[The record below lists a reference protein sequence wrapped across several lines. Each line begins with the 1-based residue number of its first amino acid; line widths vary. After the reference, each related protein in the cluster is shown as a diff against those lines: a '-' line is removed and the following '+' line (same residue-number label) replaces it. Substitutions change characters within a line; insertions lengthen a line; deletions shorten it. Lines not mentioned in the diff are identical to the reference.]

1 MTTFNE
7 KEYLI
12 STAEYGANFW
22 NAMRGIS
29 HAYDKIHGGA
39 NGITGG
45 YARPSG
51 SNDKL
56 QKAIKRESLFRSMAT
71 VIKAYGGASR
81 IFAKDCAD
89 IATWVPEGGSIPLQN
104 GVNDFTRYAVDS
116 HKLAVFVKLDDD
128 FVHDAAFNIEAY
140 LTDRLAENF
149 AKAEDKGFVL
159 GTGEHMPTGIL
170 DDTAGAETGIT
181 SSALSFDNVL
191 RLYHSIDTKYRKN
204 AVWLMND
211 ETALMLRILKDSAGN
226 YLWNPSDNTIL
237 GKPVVISYDMPPVK
251 DGAKPVVFG
260 DFSYYWIIDR
270 SHVSVQA
277 LKEHFV
283 TLDQIGYLA
292 TEFLDGK
299 LIRRDALKALKI
311 ADAGQNG

>member
-1 MTTFNE
+1 MTVFNE

-12 STAEYGANFW
+12 GTAEYGANFW
-22 NAMRGIS
+22 NAMRGIQ
-29 HAYDKIHGGA
+29 HAYDKIHGGG

-45 YARPSG
+45 YALPSG
-51 SNDKL
+51 SNEKL
-56 QKAIKRESLFRSMAT
+56 QKAITQESLFRSMAT
-71 VIKAYGGASR
+71 VIKAYNGASR
-81 IFAKDCAD
+81 IFAKDCSD
-89 IATWVPEGGSIPLQN
+89 IAAWVPEGGSIPLQD

-128 FVHDAAFNIEAY
+128 FVHDAAFSLEDY
-140 LTDRLAENF
+140 LTERFAENF

-181 SSALSFDNVL
+181 TSVLSFDDVL
-191 RLYHSIDTKYRKN
+191 RLYHSLDAKYRKN

-211 ETALMLRILKDSAGN
+211 ETALTLRMLKDSAGN

-237 GKPVVISYDMPPVK
+237 GKSVVISCDMPPVK

-260 DFSYYWIIDR
+260 NFSYYWIIDR
-270 SHVSVQA
+270 SPVSIQA

-299 LIRRDALKALKI
+299 LIRRDAPKALKI
-311 ADAGQNG
+311 AEAGQNS

>member
-1 MTTFNE
+1 MTVFNE

-12 STAEYGANFW
+12 GTAEYGANFW
-22 NAMRGIS
+22 NAMRGIP

-45 YARPSG
+45 YALPSS
-51 SNDKL
+51 SNEKL
-56 QKAIKRESLFRSMAT
+56 QKAITQKSLFRSMAT
-71 VIKAYGGASR
+71 VIKSYNGASR
-81 IFAKDCAD
+81 IFAKDCSD
-89 IATWVPEGGSIPLQN
+89 IAAWVPEGGSIPLQD

-128 FVHDAAFNIEAY
+128 FVHDAAFSLEDY
-140 LTDRLAENF
+140 LTERFAENF

-181 SSALSFDNVL
+181 TSVLSFDDVL
-191 RLYHSIDTKYRKN
+191 RLYHSLDAKYRKN

-211 ETALMLRILKDSAGN
+211 ETALTLRMLKDSAGN

-237 GKPVVISYDMPPVK
+237 GKSVVISCDMPPVK

-260 DFSYYWIIDR
+260 NFSYYWIIDR
-270 SHVSVQA
+270 SPVSVQA

-311 ADAGQNG
+311 SEAEPNG

>member
-1 MTTFNE
+1 MTVFNE

-12 STAEYGANFW
+12 GTAEYGANFW
-22 NAMRGIS
+22 NAMRGIP

-45 YARPSG
+45 YALPSS
-51 SNDKL
+51 SNEKL
-56 QKAIKRESLFRSMAT
+56 QKAITQKSLFRSMAT
-71 VIKAYGGASR
+71 VIKSYNGASR
-81 IFAKDCAD
+81 IFAKDCSD
-89 IATWVPEGGSIPLQN
+89 IAAWVPEGGSIPLQD

-128 FVHDAAFNIEAY
+128 FVHDAAFSLEDY
-140 LTDRLAENF
+140 LTERLAENF

-181 SSALSFDNVL
+181 TSVLSFDDVL
-191 RLYHSIDTKYRKN
+191 RLYHSLDAKYRKN

-211 ETALMLRILKDSAGN
+211 ETALTLRMLKDSAGN

-237 GKPVVISYDMPPVK
+237 GKPVVISCDMPPVK

-260 DFSYYWIIDR
+260 NFSYYWIIDR
-270 SHVSVQA
+270 SPVSVQA

-311 ADAGQNG
+311 SEAEPNG

>member
-1 MTTFNE
+1 MTIFSE

-12 STAEYGANFW
+12 GTAEYGANFW
-22 NAMRGIS
+22 NAMRGIQ

-45 YARPSG
+45 YALPSG
-51 SNDKL
+51 SNEKL
-56 QKAIKRESLFRSMAT
+56 QKAITQESLFRSMAT
-71 VIKAYGGASR
+71 VIKAYNGASR
-81 IFAKDCAD
+81 IFAKDCSD
-89 IATWVPEGGSIPLQN
+89 IAAWVPEGGSIPLQD

-128 FVHDAAFNIEAY
+128 FVHDAAFSLEDY
-140 LTDRLAENF
+140 LTERLAKNL
-149 AKAEDKGFVL
+149 AKSEDKGFVL
-159 GTGEHMPTGIL
+159 GTGEHMPAGIL

-181 SSALSFDNVL
+181 TSVLSFDDVL
-191 RLYHSIDTKYRKN
+191 RLYHSLDKEYRKN

-211 ETALMLRILKDSAGN
+211 ETALTLRMVKDSTGN

-237 GKPVVISYDMPPVK
+237 GKPVVISYDMPSVGA
-251 DGAKPVVFG
+251 GAKPIVFG

-270 SHVSVQA
+270 SPVSIQA
-277 LKEHFV
+277 LKELFV
-283 TLDQIGYLA
+283 TLDQVGYLA

-311 ADAGQNG
+311 SEAEPKG

>member
-1 MTTFNE
+1 
-7 KEYLI
+7 
-12 STAEYGANFW
+12 
-22 NAMRGIS
+22 
-29 HAYDKIHGGA
+29 
-39 NGITGG
+39 
-45 YARPSG
+45 
-51 SNDKL
+51 
-56 QKAIKRESLFRSMAT
+56 MAT
-71 VIKAYGGASR
+71 VIKSYNGASR
-81 IFAKDCAD
+81 IFAKDCSD
-89 IATWVPEGGSIPLQN
+89 IAAWVPEGGSIPLQD

-128 FVHDAAFNIEAY
+128 FVHDAAFSLEDY
-140 LTDRLAENF
+140 LTERLAENF

-181 SSALSFDNVL
+181 TSVLSFDDVL
-191 RLYHSIDTKYRKN
+191 RLYHSLDAKYRKN

-211 ETALMLRILKDSAGN
+211 ETALTLRMLKDSAGN

-237 GKPVVISYDMPPVK
+237 GKSVVISCDMPPVK

-260 DFSYYWIIDR
+260 NFSYYWIIDR
-270 SHVSVQA
+270 SPVSIQA

-311 ADAGQNG
+311 SEAEPNG

>member
-1 MTTFNE
+1 MTVFNE

-12 STAEYGANFW
+12 GTAEYGANFW
-22 NAMRGIS
+22 NAMRGIP

-45 YARPSG
+45 YALPSG
-51 SNDKL
+51 SNEKL
-56 QKAIKRESLFRSMAT
+56 QKVITQESLFRSMAT
-71 VIKAYGGASR
+71 VIKAYNGASR
-81 IFAKDCAD
+81 IFAKDCSD
-89 IATWVPEGGSIPLQN
+89 IAAWVPEGGSIPLQD

-128 FVHDAAFNIEAY
+128 FVHDAAFSLEDY
-140 LTDRLAENF
+140 LTERLAKNL
-149 AKAEDKGFVL
+149 AKSEDKGFVL
-159 GTGEHMPTGIL
+159 GTGEHMPVGIL
-170 DDTAGAETGIT
+170 DDTAGAKTGVT
-181 SSALSFDNVL
+181 TSALCFDDVL
-191 RLYHSIDTKYRKN
+191 RLYYSLDKEYRKN

-211 ETALMLRILKDSAGN
+211 ETALTLRMVKDSAGN

-237 GKPVVISYDMPPVK
+237 GKPVVISYDMPSVGA
-251 DGAKPVVFG
+251 GAKPIVFG

-270 SHVSVQA
+270 SPVSIQA
-277 LKEHFV
+277 LKELFV
-283 TLDQIGYLA
+283 TLDQVGYLA

-311 ADAGQNG
+311 SEAEPNG

>member
-1 MTTFNE
+1 MTVFNE

-12 STAEYGANFW
+12 GTAEYGANFW
-22 NAMRGIS
+22 NAMRGIP

-45 YARPSG
+45 YALPSS
-51 SNDKL
+51 SNEKL
-56 QKAIKRESLFRSMAT
+56 QKAITQKSLFRSMAT
-71 VIKAYGGASR
+71 VIKSYNGASR
-81 IFAKDCAD
+81 IFAKDCSD
-89 IATWVPEGGSIPLQN
+89 IAAWVPEGGSIPLQD

-128 FVHDAAFNIEAY
+128 FVHDAAFSLEDY
-140 LTDRLAENF
+140 LTERFAENF

-181 SSALSFDNVL
+181 TSVLSFDDVL
-191 RLYHSIDTKYRKN
+191 RLYHSLDAKYRKN

-211 ETALMLRILKDSAGN
+211 ETALTLRMLKDSAGN

-237 GKPVVISYDMPPVK
+237 GKSVVISCDMPPVK

-260 DFSYYWIIDR
+260 NFSYYWIIDR
-270 SHVSVQA
+270 SPVSIQA

-299 LIRRDALKALKI
+299 LIRRDAPKALKI
-311 ADAGQNG
+311 AEAGQNS

>member
-1 MTTFNE
+1 MTAFNE

-12 STAEYGANFW
+12 GTVEYGANFW
-22 NAMRGIS
+22 NAMRGIP

-45 YARPSG
+45 YALPSS
-51 SNDKL
+51 SNEKL
-56 QKAIKRESLFRSMAT
+56 QKAITQKSLFRSMAT
-71 VIKAYGGASR
+71 VIKSYNGASR
-81 IFAKDCAD
+81 IFAKDCSD
-89 IATWVPEGGSIPLQN
+89 IAAWVPEGGSIPLQD

-128 FVHDAAFNIEAY
+128 FVHDAAFSLEDY
-140 LTDRLAENF
+140 LTERLAENF
-149 AKAEDKGFVL
+149 AKADDKGFVL
-159 GTGEHMPTGIL
+159 DTGDHMPTGIL

-181 SSALSFDNVL
+181 TSVLSFDDVL
-191 RLYHSIDTKYRKN
+191 RLYHSLDAKYRKN

-211 ETALMLRILKDSAGN
+211 ETALTLHMLKDSVGN

-251 DGAKPVVFG
+251 NGAKPVVFG

-270 SHVSVQA
+270 SPVSVQA

>member
-1 MTTFNE
+1 MTIFNE

-12 STAEYGANFW
+12 GTAEYSEHFW
-22 NAMRGIS
+22 DAMRGIQ

-45 YARPSG
+45 YALPSG

-89 IATWVPEGGSIPLQN
+89 IATWVPEGGSIPLQD
-104 GVNDFTRYAVDS
+104 GVNDFTCYAVDS

-128 FVHDAAFNIEAY
+128 FVHDAAFSLEDY
-140 LTDRLAENF
+140 LTERLAKNL
-149 AKAEDKGFVL
+149 AKSEDKGFVL
-159 GTGEHMPTGIL
+159 GTGEHMPVGIL
-170 DDTAGAETGIT
+170 DDTAGVKAGVTT
-181 SSALSFDNVL
+181 SALCFDDVL
-191 RLYHSIDTKYRKN
+191 RLYHSLDKEYRKN

-211 ETALMLRILKDSAGN
+211 ETALTLRMLKDSAGN

-237 GKPVVISYDMPPVK
+237 GKPVVISYDMPSVK
-251 DGAKPVVFG
+251 AGEKPVVFG

-270 SHVSVQA
+270 SPVSSQA
-277 LKEHFV
+277 LKELFV
-283 TLDQIGYLA
+283 TLDQVGYLA

-311 ADAGQNG
+311 SEAEPNG

>member
-1 MTTFNE
+1 MTVFNE

-12 STAEYGANFW
+12 GTAEYGANFW
-22 NAMRGIS
+22 NAMRGIP
-29 HAYDKIHGGA
+29 HAYDKIQGGA

-45 YARPSG
+45 YALPYS
-51 SNDKL
+51 SNEKL
-56 QKAIKRESLFRSMAT
+56 QKAITQKSLFRSMAT
-71 VIKAYGGASR
+71 VIKSYNGASR
-81 IFAKDCAD
+81 IFAKDCSD
-89 IATWVPEGGSIPLQN
+89 IAAWVPEGGSIPLQD

-128 FVHDAAFNIEAY
+128 FVHDAAFSLEDY
-140 LTDRLAENF
+140 LTERLAENF

-159 GTGEHMPTGIL
+159 GTGEHMPTGIM

-181 SSALSFDNVL
+181 TSVLSFDDVL
-191 RLYHSIDTKYRKN
+191 RLYHSLDAKYRKN

-211 ETALMLRILKDSAGN
+211 ETALTLRMLKDSAGN

-237 GKPVVISYDMPPVK
+237 GKSVVISCDMPPVK

-260 DFSYYWIIDR
+260 NFSYYWIIDR
-270 SHVSVQA
+270 SPVSIQA

-311 ADAGQNG
+311 SEAEPNG

>member
-1 MTTFNE
+1 MTAFNE

-12 STAEYGANFW
+12 GTAEYGANFW
-22 NAMRGIS
+22 NTMRGIP

-45 YARPSG
+45 YALPSG

-56 QKAIKRESLFRSMAT
+56 QKAITQESLFRSMAT
-71 VIKAYGGASR
+71 VIKAYNGASR
-81 IFAKDCAD
+81 IFAKDCSD
-89 IATWVPEGGSIPLQN
+89 IAAWVPEGGSISLQD

-128 FVHDAAFNIEAY
+128 FVHDAVFSLEDY
-140 LTDRLAENF
+140 LTERLAKNL
-149 AKAEDKGFVL
+149 AKSEDKGFVL
-159 GTGEHMPTGIL
+159 GTGEHMPVGIL
-170 DDTAGAETGIT
+170 DDTAGAKTGT
-181 SSALSFDNVL
+181 TTSALCFDDVL
-191 RLYHSIDTKYRKN
+191 RLYHSLDKEYRKN

-211 ETALMLRILKDSAGN
+211 DTALTLRMVKDSAGN

-237 GKPVVISYDMPPVK
+237 GKPVVISYDMPSVGA
-251 DGAKPVVFG
+251 GAKPIVFG

-270 SHVSVQA
+270 SPVSIQA
-277 LKEHFV
+277 LKELFV
-283 TLDQIGYLA
+283 TLDQVGYLA

-299 LIRRDALKALKI
+299 LIRRDALKALKVSE
-311 ADAGQNG
+311 ADQND

>member
-1 MTTFNE
+1 MTAFNE

-12 STAEYGANFW
+12 GTAEYGANFW
-22 NAMRGIS
+22 NAMRGIQ

-45 YARPSG
+45 YALPSG
-51 SNDKL
+51 SNEKL
-56 QKAIKRESLFRSMAT
+56 QKAITQESLFRNMAT
-71 VIKAYGGASR
+71 VIKAYNGASR
-81 IFAKDCAD
+81 IFAKDCSD
-89 IATWVPEGGSIPLQN
+89 IAAWVPEGGSIPLQD

-128 FVHDAAFNIEAY
+128 FVHDAAFSLEDY
-140 LTDRLAENF
+140 LTERLAKNL
-149 AKAEDKGFVL
+149 AKSEDKGFVL
-159 GTGEHMPTGIL
+159 GTGEHMPFGIL
-170 DDTAGAETGIT
+170 DDTAGAKTGVT
-181 SSALSFDNVL
+181 TSALCFDDVL
-191 RLYHSIDTKYRKN
+191 RLYHSLDKEYRKN

-211 ETALMLRILKDSAGN
+211 ETALTLRMVKDSAGN

-237 GKPVVISYDMPPVK
+237 GKPVVISYDIPSVGA
-251 DGAKPVVFG
+251 GAKPIVFG

-270 SHVSVQA
+270 SPVSIQA
-277 LKEHFV
+277 LKELFV
-283 TLDQIGYLA
+283 TLDQVGYLA

-311 ADAGQNG
+311 SEADPNG

>member
-1 MTTFNE
+1 MTVFNE

-12 STAEYGANFW
+12 GTVEYGANFW
-22 NAMRGIS
+22 NAMRGIP

-45 YARPSG
+45 YALPSS
-51 SNDKL
+51 SNEKL
-56 QKAIKRESLFRSMAT
+56 QKAITQKSLFRSMAT
-71 VIKAYGGASR
+71 VIKSYNGASR
-81 IFAKDCAD
+81 IFAKDCSD
-89 IATWVPEGGSIPLQN
+89 IAAWVPEGGSIPLQD

-128 FVHDAAFNIEAY
+128 FVHDAAFSLEDY
-140 LTDRLAENF
+140 LTERLAENF

-181 SSALSFDNVL
+181 TSVLSFDDVL
-191 RLYHSIDTKYRKN
+191 RLYHSLDAKYRKN

-211 ETALMLRILKDSAGN
+211 ETALTLRMLKDSAGN

-237 GKPVVISYDMPPVK
+237 GKPVVISCDMPPVK

-260 DFSYYWIIDR
+260 NFSYYWIIDR
-270 SHVSVQA
+270 SPVSIQA
-277 LKEHFV
+277 LKELFV
-283 TLDQIGYLA
+283 TLDQVGYLA

-299 LIRRDALKALKI
+299 LIHRVALKALKI
-311 ADAGQNG
+311 SEAEPNG

>member
-1 MTTFNE
+1 
-7 KEYLI
+7 
-12 STAEYGANFW
+12 
-22 NAMRGIS
+22 
-29 HAYDKIHGGA
+29 
-39 NGITGG
+39 
-45 YARPSG
+45 
-51 SNDKL
+51 
-56 QKAIKRESLFRSMAT
+56 MAT
-71 VIKAYGGASR
+71 VIKAYNGASR
-81 IFAKDCAD
+81 IFAKDCSD
-89 IATWVPEGGSIPLQN
+89 IAAWVPEGGSIPLQN
-104 GVNDFTRYAVDS
+104 GVNEFTRYVVDS

-181 SSALSFDNVL
+181 TSVLSFDDVL
-191 RLYHSIDTKYRKN
+191 RLYHSLDAKYRKN

-211 ETALMLRILKDSAGN
+211 ETALTLRTLKDSAGN

-237 GKPVVISYDMPPVK
+237 GKSVVISYDMPPVK

-270 SHVSVQA
+270 SPVSVQA

-311 ADAGQNG
+311 SEAEPNG

>member
-1 MTTFNE
+1 MTAFNE

-12 STAEYGANFW
+12 GTAEYGANFW
-22 NAMRGIS
+22 NAMRGIP

-45 YARPSG
+45 YALPSG
-51 SNDKL
+51 SNEKL
-56 QKAIKRESLFRSMAT
+56 QKAITQKSLFRSMAT
-71 VIKAYGGASR
+71 VIKAYNGASR
-81 IFAKDCAD
+81 IFAKDCSD
-89 IATWVPEGGSIPLQN
+89 IAAWVPEGGSIPLQD

-128 FVHDAAFNIEAY
+128 FVHDAAFSLEDY
-140 LTDRLAENF
+140 LTERLAKNL
-149 AKAEDKGFVL
+149 AKSEDKGFVL
-159 GTGEHMPTGIL
+159 GAGEHMPVGIL
-170 DDTAGAETGIT
+170 DDTAGAKTGVT
-181 SSALSFDNVL
+181 TSALCFDDVL
-191 RLYHSIDTKYRKN
+191 RLYYSLDKKYRKN

-211 ETALMLRILKDSAGN
+211 ETALTLRMVKDSAGN

-237 GKPVVISYDMPPVK
+237 GKPVVISYDMPSVGA
-251 DGAKPVVFG
+251 GAKPIVFG

-270 SHVSVQA
+270 SPVSIQA
-277 LKEHFV
+277 LKELFV
-283 TLDQIGYLA
+283 TLDQVGYLA

-311 ADAGQNG
+311 SEAGQNS

>member
-12 STAEYGANFW
+12 STTEYGANFW

-29 HAYDKIHGGA
+29 HAYDKIHGGSY
-39 NGITGG
+39 GITGG
-45 YARPSG
+45 YALPSG

-71 VIKAYGGASR
+71 VIKAYNGASR
-81 IFAKDCAD
+81 IFAKDCSD
-89 IATWVPEGGSIPLQN
+89 IAAWVPEGGSIPLQD

-128 FVHDAAFNIEAY
+128 FVHDAAFSLEDY
-140 LTDRLAENF
+140 LTERLAKNL
-149 AKAEDKGFVL
+149 AKSEDKGFVL
-159 GTGEHMPTGIL
+159 GTGEHMPAGIL
-170 DDTAGAETGIT
+170 DDTAGAKAGVTT
-181 SSALSFDNVL
+181 SALCFDDVL
-191 RLYHSIDTKYRKN
+191 RLYHSLDREYRKN

-211 ETALMLRILKDSAGN
+211 ETALTLRMLKDSAGN

-237 GKPVVISYDMPPVK
+237 GKPVVISYDMPSVEA
-251 DGAKPVVFG
+251 GAKPVVFG

-270 SHVSVQA
+270 SPVSIQA
-277 LKEHFV
+277 LKELFV
-283 TLDQIGYLA
+283 TLDQVGYLA

-311 ADAGQNG
+311 SEADPNG

>member
-1 MTTFNE
+1 MTSYSE

-12 STAEYGANFW
+12 GTAEYGASFW
-22 NAMRGIS
+22 NAMRGIP

-45 YARPSG
+45 YALPSG

-56 QKAIKRESLFRSMAT
+56 QKAIKQESLFRSMAT
-71 VIKAYGGASR
+71 VMKAYDGASR
-81 IFAKDCAD
+81 IFAKDCSD
-89 IATWVPEGGSIPLQN
+89 IAAWVPEGGSIPLQD

-128 FVHDAAFNIEAY
+128 FVHDAAFSLEDY
-140 LTDRLAENF
+140 LTERLAKNF

-159 GTGEHMPTGIL
+159 GTGEHTPTGIL
-170 DDTAGAETGIT
+170 DDTAGAKTGVT
-181 SSALSFDNVL
+181 TSALCFDDVL
-191 RLYHSIDTKYRKN
+191 RLYHSLDREYRKN

-211 ETALMLRILKDSAGN
+211 ETALTLRMLKDSTGN

-237 GKPVVISYDMPPVK
+237 GKPVAISYDMPSVEA
-251 DGAKPVVFG
+251 GAKPIVFG

-270 SHVSVQA
+270 SPISIQA
-277 LKEHFV
+277 LKELFV
-283 TLDQIGYLA
+283 TLDQVGYLA

-311 ADAGQNG
+311 SETGQNG

>member
-1 MTTFNE
+1 MTAFNE

-12 STAEYGANFW
+12 GTAEYGANFW
-22 NAMRGIS
+22 NAMRGIQ

-45 YARPSG
+45 YALPSG
-51 SNDKL
+51 SNEKL
-56 QKAIKRESLFRSMAT
+56 QKAITQESLFRSMAT
-71 VIKAYGGASR
+71 VIKAYNGASR
-81 IFAKDCAD
+81 IFAKDCSD
-89 IATWVPEGGSIPLQN
+89 IAAWVPEGGSIPLQD

-128 FVHDAAFNIEAY
+128 FVHDAAFSLEDY
-140 LTDRLAENF
+140 LTERLAKNL
-149 AKAEDKGFVL
+149 AKSEDKGFVL
-159 GTGEHMPTGIL
+159 GTGEHMPVGIL
-170 DDTAGAETGIT
+170 DDTAGAKTGVT
-181 SSALSFDNVL
+181 TSALCFNDVL
-191 RLYHSIDTKYRKN
+191 RLYHSLDKEYRKN

-211 ETALMLRILKDSAGN
+211 ETALTLRMVKDSAGN

-237 GKPVVISYDMPPVK
+237 GKPVVISYDMPSVGA
-251 DGAKPVVFG
+251 GAKPIVFG

-270 SHVSVQA
+270 SPVSIQA
-277 LKEHFV
+277 LKELFV
-283 TLDQIGYLA
+283 TLDQVGYLA

-311 ADAGQNG
+311 SKAEPKG

>member
-1 MTTFNE
+1 MTAFNE

-12 STAEYGANFW
+12 GTAEYSANFW
-22 NAMRGIS
+22 NAMRGIQ

-45 YARPSG
+45 YALPSG

-56 QKAIKRESLFRSMAT
+56 QKAITQESLFRSMAT
-71 VIKAYGGASR
+71 VIKSYNGASR
-81 IFAKDCAD
+81 IFAKGCSD
-89 IATWVPEGGSIPLQN
+89 IAAWVPEGGSIPLQD

-128 FVHDAAFNIEAY
+128 FVHDAAFSLEDY
-140 LTDRLAENF
+140 LTERLAKNL
-149 AKAEDKGFVL
+149 AKSEDKGFVL
-159 GTGEHMPTGIL
+159 GTGEHMPVGIL
-170 DDTAGAETGIT
+170 DDTAGAKTGIT
-181 SSALSFDNVL
+181 TSALCFDDI
-191 RLYHSIDTKYRKN
+191 LYLYYSLDKEYRKN
-204 AVWLMND
+204 AVWLMSD
-211 ETALMLRILKDSAGN
+211 ETALTLRMLKDSAGN

-237 GKPVVISYDMPPVK
+237 GKPVAISYDMPSVEA
-251 DGAKPVVFG
+251 GAKPVVFG

-270 SHVSVQA
+270 SPVSIQA
-277 LKEHFV
+277 LKELFV
-283 TLDQIGYLA
+283 TIDQMGYLA

-311 ADAGQNG
+311 AEAGQNS

>member
-12 STAEYGANFW
+12 STTEYGANFW

-29 HAYDKIHGGA
+29 HAYDNIHGGSY
-39 NGITGG
+39 GITGG
-45 YARPSG
+45 YALPSG
-51 SNDKL
+51 SNEKL
-56 QKAIKRESLFRSMAT
+56 QKAITQESLFRSMAT
-71 VIKAYGGASR
+71 VIKAYNGASR
-81 IFAKDCAD
+81 IFAKDCSD
-89 IATWVPEGGSIPLQN
+89 IAAWVPEGGSIPLQD
-104 GVNDFTRYAVDS
+104 GVNDFTRHAVDS

-128 FVHDAAFNIEAY
+128 FVHDAAFSLEDY

-181 SSALSFDNVL
+181 TSVLSFDDVL
-191 RLYHSIDTKYRKN
+191 RLYHSLDAKYRKN

-211 ETALMLRILKDSAGN
+211 ETALTLRTLKDSAGN

-237 GKPVVISYDMPPVK
+237 GKSVVISYDTAQSLWCSAISAITGSLTV
-251 DGAKPVVFG
+251 AL
-260 DFSYYWIIDR
+260 S
-270 SHVSVQA
+270 VS
-277 LKEHFV
+277 
-283 TLDQIGYLA
+283 
-292 TEFLDGK
+292 
-299 LIRRDALKALKI
+299 RR
-311 ADAGQNG
+311 

>member
-1 MTTFNE
+1 MTVFNE

-12 STAEYGANFW
+12 GTVEYGANFW
-22 NAMRGIS
+22 NAMRGIP

-45 YARPSG
+45 YALPSS
-51 SNDKL
+51 SNEKL
-56 QKAIKRESLFRSMAT
+56 QKAITQKSLFRSMAT
-71 VIKAYGGASR
+71 VIKSYNGASR
-81 IFAKDCAD
+81 IFAKDCSD
-89 IATWVPEGGSIPLQN
+89 IAAWVPEGGSIPLQD

-128 FVHDAAFNIEAY
+128 FVHDAAFSLEDY
-140 LTDRLAENF
+140 LTERLAENF

-181 SSALSFDNVL
+181 TSVLSFDDVL
-191 RLYHSIDTKYRKN
+191 RLYHSLDAKYRKN

-211 ETALMLRILKDSAGN
+211 ETALTLRMLKDSAGN

-237 GKPVVISYDMPPVK
+237 GKPVVISCDMPPVK

-260 DFSYYWIIDR
+260 NFSYYWIIDR
-270 SHVSVQA
+270 SPVSIQA
-277 LKEHFV
+277 LKELFV
-283 TLDQIGYLA
+283 TLDQVGYLA

-299 LIRRDALKALKI
+299 LIHRDALKALKI
-311 ADAGQNG
+311 SEAEPNG